1 VNVPA
6 LIVGLYPPAI
16 RQRWGNE
23 MTREVATSGP
33 RSWLDTVIG
42 AARLWMHPSDWPE
55 TMTGQ
60 TRRVLAVALFAV
72 ATVAAL
78 LLRADGQPSASLPA
92 DLTHPAASAWLAVT
106 LAGVALAAPF
116 PPLRWGALGRLVAAT
131 VRTLAVPVLA
141 LLAMYLAAHSGLI
154 GQPTGMVHVL
164 LLGYY
169 WTTLGSTGLC
179 LCALMARIGRIA
191 IMPSTR
197 RLCLALLLIG
207 AGLALAACQ
216 SLAATPLT
224 TLHAGTLAVSCG
236 LAVLAT
242 AVIVTGQDLLRAHHQ
257 PPEPH
262 PGSLD
267 ATGRLP

>member
-1 VNVPA
+1 MNVPA

-16 RQRWGNE
+16 RQRWGSE

-72 ATVAAL
+72 AAVAAL
-78 LLRADGQPSASLPA
+78 LLRADGRPSASLPA
-92 DLTHPAASAWLAVT
+92 DLTHPATSAWLAAI
-106 LAGVALAAPF
+106 LAGVALAVPL
-116 PPLRWGALGRLVAAT
+116 PPLRWRALGRLAAAT

-154 GQPTGMVHVL
+154 GHPTGTVHIL

-216 SLAATPLT
+216 NLAATRLT
-224 TLHAGTLAVSCG
+224 PLHAGTLAVSCG

-242 AVIVTGQDLLRAHHQ
+242 AVIVTGQDLLRAHH
-257 PPEPH
+257 P
-262 PGSLD
+262 
-267 ATGRLP
+267 TT